1 MAVSGTCKIVDYGR
15 FTNMLFNFLQP
26 LSIRLYKFIFGHY
39 WLSGFSFA
47 IYKDIY
53 KKSGGFNSKLNIQ
66 EDIELSFR
74 VSKIG
79 KIKFISNIPVI
90 FSGRRFQKGLIKGL
104 FSYISTFVSHFLFK
118 RDDIVLSDIR

>member
-1 MAVSGTCKIVDYGR
+1 
-15 FTNMLFNFLQP
+15 MLFNFLQP